1 MRAPDI
7 SHDNLHLG
15 PLAAKIMVF
24 AGVLGVLGLG
34 AGIAQGLMME
44 SDPAVFFHGWLINS
58 FYVLTLVLGALIFV
72 IIQHLTRAGWS
83 VVVRRMAEGI
93 AMVAPLVALLALPL
107 LLGVSTLYEWSH
119 ADVVAHSPLLQAK
132 SGYLHGGFF
141 MIRFVVYFLVWIGLA
156 FFFFR
161 RSTAQDVSGDV
172 AHTHAMQRFAAPGVV
187 LFGLT
192 ITFASF
198 DLLMSLHPE
207 WYSTIFGVY
216 IFAGSFVAFFAFAIL
231 CIRLLQATGRVR
243 IAITPEHY
251 HDMGKLMFGFTVFW
265 AYIAFSQFML
275 IWYANIPEET
285 IFFRVRSE
293 GGWEWVSLLLLFGHF
308 VLPFVA
314 LISRHPKR
322 RPTVLAITAAWMLL
336 MHWVDIFWLVKPA
349 LSPEA
354 FSFSLVDATL
364 GLGMVSLFVA
374 ALAFVLRRH
383 PLIPVKDPRLAESLA
398 FENV

>member
-1 MRAPDI
+1 MRAQDI
-7 SHDNLHLG
+7 SNDTLHLG
-15 PLAAKIMVF
+15 PLAGKVMAV
-24 AGVLGVLGLG
+24 AGTIGVLGLA
-34 AGIAQGLMME
+34 AGIAQGLLME
-44 SDPAVFFHGWLINS
+44 PDSAVFFHGWLINS

-83 VVVRRMAEGI
+83 VAVRRVAEGM
-93 AMVAPLVALLALPL
+93 AMVAPMVALLTLPL
-107 LLGVSTLYEWSH
+107 LAGTHSLYEWTH
-119 ADVVAHSPLLQAK
+119 ADAVAHSPLLQAK
-132 SGYLHGGFF
+132 QGYLNTSFF
-141 MIRFVVYFLVWIGLA
+141 VARFVGYFVVWVGLA
-156 FFFFR
+156 AFFFR
-161 RSTAQDVSGDV
+161 RSTAQDSSGDV
-172 AHTHAMQRFAAPGVV
+172 ALTHSMQKWAAPSVV

-192 ITFASF
+192 ITFAGF

-216 IFAGSFVAFFAFAIL
+216 IFSGSFVAFFAFAIVT
-231 CIRLLQATGRVR
+231 IRLLQATGRVR
-243 IAITPEHY
+243 IAITPEHF
-251 HDMGKLMFGFTVFW
+251 HDLGKLMFGFTVFW
-265 AYIAFSQFML
+265 AYIAFSQYML

-322 RPTVLAITAAWMLL
+322 RPTVLAVAAGWMLL

-349 LSPEA
+349 LSPDG
-354 FSFSLVDATL
+354 FSISLLDATL
-364 GLGMVSLFVA
+364 GLGMVGLFVA

-383 PLIPVKDPRLAESLA
+383 PLIPIKDPRLAESLA

>member
-15 PLAAKIMVF
+15 PLAAKVMTI
-24 AGVLGVLGLG
+24 AGVVGVLGLA
-34 AGIAQGLMME
+34 AGIIQGLVIE
-44 SDPAVFFHGWLINS
+44 SELAVFFHGWLINS

-83 VVVRRMAEGI
+83 VVVRRVAEGV

-107 LLGVSTLYEWSH
+107 LAGTHALYEWT
-119 ADVVAHSPLLQAK
+119 DPEVVAHSPLLQAK
-132 SGYLHGGFF
+132 SGYLDTTFF
-141 MIRFVVYFLVWIGLA
+141 VARFLLYFAVWIGLA

-161 RSTAQDVSGDV
+161 KSTGQDRTGDV
-172 AHTHAMQRFAAPGVV
+172 AATHAMQKWAAPGAV
-187 LFGLT
+187 LFVFT
-192 ITFASF
+192 ITFAGF

-216 IFAGSFVAFFAFAIL
+216 IFAGSFVAFFAFAIVV
-231 CIRLLQATGRVR
+231 IRLLQAAGRVR
-243 IAITPEHY
+243 VAITPEHY
-251 HDMGKLMFGFTVFW
+251 HDLGKLMFGFTVFW
-265 AYIAFSQFML
+265 AYIAYSQYML
-275 IWYANIPEET
+275 IWYANLPEET

-293 GGWEWVSLLLLFGHF
+293 GGWEWVSLALLFGHF
-308 VLPFVA
+308 VLPFIA

-322 RPTVLAITAAWMLL
+322 RPTVLAIAACWMLV
-336 MHWVDIFWLVKPA
+336 MHWIDIFWLVKPA

-354 FSFSLVDATL
+354 FSISLLDVSL
-364 GLGMVSLFVA
+364 GVGMVGLFVA

-383 PLIPVKDPRLAESLA
+383 ALIPVKDPRLAESLA